1 MSSCLRDCL
10 LENDPGRET
19 AQAEVAAW
27 PAMQTS
33 SESLMDASST
43 AKYGL

>member
-1 MSSCLRDCL
+1 MSSCPRDCL

-19 AQAEVAAW
+19 AQAGVAAW

-33 SESLMDASST
+33 SESSMDASST
-43 AKYGL
+43 ARHGL